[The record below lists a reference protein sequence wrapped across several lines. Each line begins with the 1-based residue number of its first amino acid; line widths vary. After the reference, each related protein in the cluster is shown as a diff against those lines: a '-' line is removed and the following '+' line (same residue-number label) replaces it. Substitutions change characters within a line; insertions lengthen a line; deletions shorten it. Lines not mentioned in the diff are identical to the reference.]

1 MSDSDAD
8 PSFLALPLRVRRRID
23 RAFGAWTR
31 PRPTG
36 DGPVHKRRKLDASAS
51 ATPGGFIPDDGL
63 SGGGFVNDFGGGGF
77 LPDEGPSGGGFLP
90 EPSRADSG
98 ADEDADE
105 DGASADAMPFSAIP
119 SALQALDLQPD
130 DEDVLAVF
138 RNAATGWENKGGAQD
153 DDDAHLL
160 VGRKDWRAVCAALLD
175 VGVRDGDED
184 GDVEMDDEDAAD
196 LSEPSEE
203 EYVASDDEEDDAA
216 EGDSDDE
223 YQDGG
228 FVRENS
234 TRKAGGASRGR
245 KGRSAT
251 TSSLSPD
258 ASDDDDLAD
267 PSRRVT
273 ARQKAEAR
281 HAFAMFFPDVPDA
294 ELDRQ
299 RLMIKD
305 ITRMASL
312 INLKLTAEEI
322 VQMLGAFSTQPDQ
335 SMSLPDFE
343 RMMVTA
349 KLA

>member
-1 MSDSDAD
+1 MADSDAD

-23 RAFGAWTR
+23 RAFDTWTR
-31 PRPTG
+31 QR
-36 DGPVHKRRKLDASAS
+36 DEPVRKRRRLDASAS
-51 ATPGGFIPDDGL
+51 APGGFIPDDGP
-63 SGGGFVNDFGGGGF
+63 SAGGFISDYGGGGF
-77 LPDEGPSGGGFLP
+77 LPEEPPSGGGFLP
-90 EPSRADSG
+90 DTPSADDG
-98 ADEDADE
+98 EDDN
-105 DGASADAMPFSAIP
+105 ASADAIPFSAIP

-138 RNAATGWENKGGAQD
+138 RNAATGWENKGAAE

-175 VGVRDGDED
+175 VGARDGAENE
-184 GDVEMDDEDAAD
+184 DVEMDDADAAD
-196 LSEPSEE
+196 VSEPSEE
-203 EYVASDDEEDDAA
+203 EYVASDDDEDDAE
-216 EGDSDDE
+216 EGDPDDD

-228 FVRENS
+228 FVRAKS
-234 TRKAGGASRGR
+234 TRKAGGVSRGR

-251 TSSLSPD
+251 ASSFSPD
-258 ASDDDDLAD
+258 ASDDDDLVD

-294 ELDRQ
+294 ELDKQ

-312 INLKLTAEEI
+312 INLKLTAEE
-322 VQMLGAFSTQPDQ
+322 ASTPVLCIRLNTRADTALCPDCADARCILDPTR
-335 SMSLPDFE
+335 SVDDFA
-343 RMMVTA
+343 R
-349 KLA
+349 L